1 MGYLDNRGLAYFWTK
16 VKNYTKNYVQNYV
29 DQHIPSSSGITSHV
43 GMIVESTTLDTMQ
56 KVIAVYGGTSWIQ
69 HSGYFLRGASS
80 GVLAN
85 SADADGGEETV
96 TLTAA
101 QSGLPEHDHPTRP
114 PGEPEMAVV
123 LRPTGDNSTAET
135 GGALSGE
142 GNYYPRSKK
151 SGWGASNRIGACTA
165 QDATE
170 AHNNMPPYKNVYI
183 WERVA

>member
-1 MGYLDNRGLAYFWTK
+1 MGYLDNRGLAYFWTRI
-16 VKNYTKNYVQNYV
+16 KNYTKNYVQNYV
-29 DQHIPSSSGITSHV
+29 DQHVPSSSGITSHV

-101 QSGLPEHDHPTRP
+101 QSGLPSHVHCANDDTNQLFQ
-114 PGEPEMAVV
+114 
-123 LRPTGDNSTAET
+123 LRPNDQTTADT
-135 GGALSGE
+135 GGNLSGD
-142 GNYYPRSKK
+142 GYLYPRSKIT
-151 SGWGASNRIGACTA
+151 GWGAPRNTGHNET
-165 QDATE
+165 QDAAE